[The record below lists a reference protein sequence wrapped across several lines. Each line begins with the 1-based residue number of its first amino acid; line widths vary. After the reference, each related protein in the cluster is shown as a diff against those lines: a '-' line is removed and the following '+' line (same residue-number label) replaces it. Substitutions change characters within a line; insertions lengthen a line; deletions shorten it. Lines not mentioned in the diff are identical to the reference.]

1 MFASSAILKLSS
13 LLASDTPTNMIIG
26 LSVASAVVV
35 VLIVGIVLTAVVH
48 RDESHRKHRRGK
60 SSKAS
65 KPDASPAQKSEKIAP
80 TEAQYAPQSSP
91 QSALQ
96 TASQNT
102 QSAPVKAEPS
112 NAAQSG
118 EKTVAQA
125 TIVTE
130 NAQKPQPKAANM
142 QQDGEIIPA
151 GARLRT
157 LGLVA
162 IRYDKSYYAR
172 LCQADADTKKYYE
185 ELKAEMLSYGAKS
198 RISWKHETFKFGRKL
213 LMKMKMRGKTLCL
226 YFALSAA
233 DYADTKYKVE
243 DATSLGDDDTPC
255 LYRIFNAR
263 RCKFA
268 KELIAQV
275 AIDSGLSKGDIPKCS
290 APAYESTPALLKKDL
305 VREIRYKKNGEEDE
319 VAVADA
325 EKVVAVASEVDDIM
339 EDEEANALIE
349 SSGRRADKTR
359 TAIINVD
366 TIGKLFKDGEVVT
379 LQEIAK
385 RTKGFDRA
393 TYLKVLARG
402 TLDKSLTVEADD
414 FSIEAVKMILL
425 TGGKVLKTVK

>member
-1 MFASSAILKLSS
+1 MFASSAISKLSS

-26 LSVASAVVV
+26 LSVASAVIV

-60 SSKAS
+60 SAKTS
-65 KPDASPAQKSEKIAP
+65 KPETLPVQKSEKIAP
-80 TEAQYAPQSSP
+80 REAQSAPQSAP
-91 QSALQ
+91 Q
-96 TASQNT
+96 TASQNI
-102 QSAPVKAEPS
+102 QSAPVNVEPL

-130 NAQKPQPKAANM
+130 IAQKSQPKAANM

-172 LCQADADTKKYYE
+172 LCQADAETKKYYE

-243 DATSLGDDDTPC
+243 DATLLGYDDTPC

-319 VAVADA
+319 VAAADA

-339 EDEEANALIE
+339 EDEEAKALIE

-385 RTKGFDRA
+385 RTKGYDRA